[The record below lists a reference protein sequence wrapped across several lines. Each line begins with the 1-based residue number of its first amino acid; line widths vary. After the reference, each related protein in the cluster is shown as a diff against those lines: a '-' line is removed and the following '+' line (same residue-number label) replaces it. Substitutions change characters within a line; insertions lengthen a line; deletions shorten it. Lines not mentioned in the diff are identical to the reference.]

1 MFFFIFDALLV
12 KCTFFCKG
20 LRVRKQCHL
29 EICLNIYYCF
39 HEGKIFLY
47 LSKISDLKETIE
59 VFFFTEYIMFVSVI
73 RSQSL
78 LVTEYVIGVLVAQ

>member
-1 MFFFIFDALLV
+1 MREKFF
-12 KCTFFCKG
+12 
-20 LRVRKQCHL
+20 
-29 EICLNIYYCF
+29 Y
-39 HEGKIFLY
+39 Y